1 MSDNNSIEIS
11 LSKTK
16 LTKLLIFSILFV
28 VGGLWMIVTNPQT
41 SNPVFNNPLLK
52 TIASYGALIM
62 GLLGIYFFTKKLM
75 DKKPGLVLSDQGI
88 VDNTSAFNFGLIP
101 WVDIAAIY
109 ERSIQTGIASKQY
122 FLTIAVK
129 DPEKYIDRETNFLK
143 RKLLIANSKSYGSP
157 IHISTNGLK
166 TTPKYLLQLVNEYFE
181 KYKQN
186 SQA

>member
-16 LTKLLIFSILFV
+16 LTKLLIFSILFLLA
-28 VGGLWMIVTNPQT
+28 GLWIIIANPQN
-41 SNPVFNNPLLK
+41 SNPFFNSTAVK
-52 TIASYGALIM
+52 TVASYGALIM
-62 GLLGIYFFTKKLM
+62 GIFGIYFFTKKLM

-109 ERSIQTGIASKQY
+109 ESSIQTGIASKQY
-122 FLTIAVK
+122 FLTIALE
-129 DPEKYIDRETNFLK
+129 DPEKYIARETNFLK
-143 RKLLIANSKSYGSP
+143 RKLLIANSKNYGSP

-166 TTPKYLLQLVNEYFE
+166 TNHQDLCKLANEYFE
-181 KYKQN
+181 KFKN
-186 SQA
+186 KS